1 MPTALDIIR
10 RKRITDFVWRD
21 VRKID
26 GTALHVWKNRS
37 KRVLP
42 KKTQMLDD
50 KEIPLI
56 DFPEYYA
63 NTVSSIVAYHFVRKE
78 KRRRKQMY
86 EEKQQQNAY
95 HSSDKQEMSNFEPSF
110 EDMLEDQPRRKKKR
124 RIVVKKKL
132 PGNNNYTESY
142 YKSNTIR
149 HTSP

>member
-37 KRVLP
+37 NRVLP
-42 KKTQMLDD
+42 KRTQVLNGN
-50 KEIPLI
+50 EIPLI
-56 DFPEYYA
+56 NFPEYYA
-63 NTVSSIVAYHFVRKE
+63 NTISSIIAYHFVRKE
-78 KRRRKQMY
+78 KKRRKHLFDDHKEYPDFQHSV
-86 EEKQQQNAY
+86 NDNLTNY
-95 HSSDKQEMSNFEPSF
+95 HSSMDDESGQS
-110 EDMLEDQPRRKKKR
+110 RRKRRK

-132 PGNNNYTESY
+132 PTNNNYTESY
-142 YKSNTIR
+142 YKTNTIR